1 MRTAKGGVYIAV
13 SMGAYKYQRLAYL
26 LRDRSGRML
35 SIPGGMEGP
44 PPVIDAMVGGI
55 LGELVM
61 CAHGMAFREVFGRA
75 EIVEMETRPTP
86 LPGVTI

>member
-1 MRTAKGGVYIAV
+1 
-13 SMGAYKYQRLAYL
+13 
-26 LRDRSGRML
+26 ML

>member
-1 MRTAKGGVYIAV
+1 
-13 SMGAYKYQRLAYL
+13 
-26 LRDRSGRML
+26 ML

-44 PPVIDAMVGGI
+44 PLVINAMIGGI
-55 LGELVM
+55 LGELAM